1 VTVRSKRLVP
11 VHGWLYAS
19 AASGPI
25 GGGLIKLG
33 HGSNW
38 AAVGVG
44 VAPYAICALLYSV
57 FMIGY
62 LAAVLRYLFSGPAGQ
77 QSMERLITV
86 SANAI
91 VSVLTLTGHAPRPTT
106 QPTPIAHCPVC
117 GPHAVGP
124 RRNSRNHTRAPVPP
138 PRTPGR

>member
-1 VTVRSKRLVP
+1 MTVRSKRLVP
-11 VHGWLYAS
+11 VHGWLYAP

-38 AAVGVG
+38 AAITVG

-62 LAAVLRYLFSGPAGQ
+62 LAAVLRYLFTGPAGQ
-77 QSMERLITV
+77 QSMERLI
-86 SANAI
+86 
-91 VSVLTLTGHAPRPTT
+91 
-106 QPTPIAHCPVC
+106 QPTPA
-117 GPHAVGP
+117 AVTSKLRAVPAGGKVLQP
-124 RRNSRNHTRAPVPP
+124 TGTAGAGADAADAGARSSGAGAGTSVPPWSRRN
-138 PRTPGR
+138 GG